1 MGAIELVAL
10 RGVDCGGDQVS
21 PAIDLDVLDRLAA
34 ELARV
39 FHQSCRVRT
48 EPLDISFAL
57 DPSRRQ
63 YHSTAILVR
72 LQALGANRS
81 RLLGVAAA
89 DLYVPVLTFVFGEA
103 QMPGRCAVI
112 SAHRLHEEFYGLPPN
127 GRLLRERLT
136 KAALHELG
144 HTFGLPHCSNW
155 NCVMASTHAVERLD
169 LKSAAFCRDCLY
181 NLSRSNGPLVQW

>member
-1 MGAIELVAL
+1 MGGIELLAL
-10 RGVDCGGDQVS
+10 RGARGGGWDSAEIHVDVM
-21 PAIDLDVLDRLAA
+21 DRLAA

-39 FHQSCRVRT
+39 FQLSCHVGT
-48 EPLDISFAL
+48 EPLDIGFAF
-57 DPSRRQ
+57 DPGRRQ
-63 YHSTAILVR
+63 YHSTAILAR
-72 LQALGANRS
+72 MQTGASNA

-103 QMPGRCAVI
+103 QTPGRCAVI

-127 GRLLRERLT
+127 ATLLHERLT

-144 HTFGLPHCSNW
+144 HTFGLTHCSHW

-169 LKSAAFCRDCLY
+169 LKDAAFCRACRRYL
-181 NLSRSNGPLVQW
+181 NTAAA